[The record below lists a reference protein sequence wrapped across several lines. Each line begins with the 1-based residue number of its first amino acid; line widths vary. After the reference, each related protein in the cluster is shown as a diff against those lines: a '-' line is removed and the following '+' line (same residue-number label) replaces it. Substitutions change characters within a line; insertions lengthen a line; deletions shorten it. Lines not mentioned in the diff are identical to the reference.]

1 MDDLVDKLVARFRR
15 EMGLLDEE
23 ETGVDEFI
31 KYGMA
36 PQANRKRPASVVRT
50 ADRLSPPVVAD
61 EYWVPPG
68 QPAIVSGYKLK
79 DGMVYIGHGLRRVRG
94 AGAYEPSLIDPN
106 LQVGNPEKAKSSTY
120 GYYSYYS
127 AKSYKDLS
135 PAHRAAYLRWLAG
148 GRKDPLSDMTYP
160 FLFFYGL
167 ERRLLENWAHV
178 RDEARAL
185 RAEAARLSQV
195 YDDYYLN
202 QHVSAFVE
210 LCDLLQ
216 SSGALYES
224 PPPEV
229 RKGWG
234 MPLTLSI
241 GLGQLVAERRPVPA
255 DWAEAWWRAD
265 PGTQVRAA
273 ADKRPEEF
281 KQLWAVRY
289 TKQFGTGLKPRRP
302 KRSLQLIYRAASST
316 FGGPIAVKVGDLPD
330 VTVLTSPMEKL
341 RALGKECTEELGK
354 YNLWVGKHPEAK
366 DSLAAISLLPS
377 DMFDDEFSKPLMKLR
392 DWLDEKLA
400 KHGPAA
406 ILDGGELIAHWRAG
420 TDRLPRRESE
430 SLLDLLSWLGYGV
443 VPDLTLGEPLLSTG
457 PVALFQLEEP
467 DAVSSSA
474 DYAALSVLMHV
485 AAVVACASG
494 DVSPEQRRYV
504 RRLVDALP
512 PVGTAVHPRLWA
524 YFEWRV
530 STTGS
535 KLTGLNTRIARLND
549 EYRSAIAPLAVGVAA
564 ADGFVSPEEVAALTK
579 LYKMLDL
586 PREDVFSHI
595 HLASVAGADAPVTV
609 RPATPNREGHPL
621 PPPSTRTEVTLDSQ
635 RVQSG
640 MADAQA
646 VGELLSTIFTKQEE
660 PQQSPAPAHNADP
673 DVVLV
678 AGLDAAHSSLLHSL
692 AERPTWTCD
701 EVAALA
707 AERGLLPDGALDTI
721 NEAALE
727 VYGEILVN
735 DVSLEGD
742 DEIQMNTE
750 ALKEL
755 PA

>member
-1 MDDLVDKLVARFRR
+1 MDDLVDRLVARFRR

-36 PQANRKRPASVVRT
+36 PQSNRKRPASVVRT

-281 KQLWAVRY
+281 KKLWAVRY

-377 DMFDDEFSKPLMKLR
+377 DMFDEEFSKPLMKLR

-504 RRLVDALP
+504 RRMVDALP

-579 LYKMLDL
+579 LYKMLDM
-586 PREDVFSHI
+586 PREDVFSHTPRERRGRRRPCDRPPS
-595 HLASVAGADAPVTV
+595 HAQPRRLPPTAAEYTNRGHARLPAGAGGHGRRAGRGRALEHDLHRAGGAAAGARTSPQR
-609 RPATPNREGHPL
+609 RPGRG
-621 PPPSTRTEVTLDSQ
+621 TR
-635 RVQSG
+635 RRARRG
-640 MADAQA
+640 A
-646 VGELLSTIFTKQEE
+646 LLSLTLACRTADVD
-660 PQQSPAPAHNADP
+660 PRRGGGARGRARPPARRRPRHDQRGR
-673 DVVLV
+673 
-678 AGLDAAHSSLLHSL
+678 AGGLRRDT
-692 AERPTWTCD
+692 RNRCIPR
-701 EVAALA
+701 
-707 AERGLLPDGALDTI
+707 RGRRDT
-721 NEAALE
+721 NE
-727 VYGEILVN
+727 Y
-735 DVSLEGD
+735 
-742 DEIQMNTE
+742 
-750 ALKEL
+750 
-755 PA
+755 